1 MIGVAGINVK
11 FEGELDD
18 GFERGFMTSFAR
30 RYLPDVFPTKGNPHV
45 VVKRVKGGGFRVLN
59 YLYDYNGIDEYL
71 VESQAPEAYENEAPV
86 FFLLQA
92 VARAG
97 AKIGKI
103 FITDSVA
110 VSDGRRG
117 VLFVGYPHTGKST
130 ISALSLSHGLTVLST
145 ENTVVDAKSLRIVG
159 GTTVLIYDPR
169 IEDLYNVRLPYDS
182 LTRSG
187 YRVKEIE
194 SEKRRKIL
202 GKVKVNAIVIL
213 HSAFN
218 CKGASFSPVKGRKIK
233 KSLWYFSTALIK
245 GVDYYEPQP
254 LNMPVNEV
262 MMKNLEEFLER
273 ASKVKMYEAFGNHL
287 DVFKR
292 SLELIDYEV

>member
-1 MIGVAGINVK
+1 MIGVAGVNVK

-18 GFERGFMTSFAR
+18 GFEDGFMTSFAR
-30 RYLPDVFPTKGNPHV
+30 RYLPDIFPTKGNPHV
-45 VVKRVKGGGFRVLN
+45 VVKRVKGKGFRVLN

-71 VESQAPEAYENEAPV
+71 IESRVPKAYENEAPV

-97 AKIGKI
+97 AKIGRI

-117 VLFVGYPHTGKST
+117 ILFVGYPHTGKST

-145 ENTVVDAKSLRIVG
+145 ENTVVEAKSLRIVG
-159 GTTVLIYDPR
+159 GTTVLIYDPK
-169 IEDLYNVRLPYDS
+169 IEDLYNVRLSYDS

-187 YRVKEIE
+187 YRVKEIDLE
-194 SEKRRKIL
+194 GRRKIL
-202 GKVKVNAIVIL
+202 GKARVNAIVIL

-218 CKGASFSPVKGRKIK
+218 CKGASFSPVKGRKVK

-254 LNMPVNEV
+254 LNMPVSEI